1 MEVMLT
7 SKFLS
12 SCPSEALPS
21 PWSQASAVLRNFMTV
36 FAVMQNSTQALDS
49 FLPSPLIHYFLLFVA
64 QGGTVFLEA
73 KTKAE
78 EPTSEELAA
87 I

>member
-1 MEVMLT
+1 
-7 SKFLS
+7 
-12 SCPSEALPS
+12 
-21 PWSQASAVLRNFMTV
+21 MTV
-36 FAVMQNSTQALDS
+36 FAVMQTSTRALDS

-73 KTKAE
+73 KTFKAQ

-87 I
+87 NLTPVLLQTSSFPGHTLRKAFFPN